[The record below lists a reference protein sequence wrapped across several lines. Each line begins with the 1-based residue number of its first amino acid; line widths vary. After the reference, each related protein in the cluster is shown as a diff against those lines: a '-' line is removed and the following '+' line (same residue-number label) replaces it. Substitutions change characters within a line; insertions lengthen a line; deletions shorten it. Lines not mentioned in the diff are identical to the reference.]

1 MVNKGMERLANRVRE
16 LVDSDVSLL
25 VEQRVREFLEVN
37 KQDSKRWFSELAFCI
52 LTANYS
58 AEGGIRIQ
66 REIEKCFLSCS
77 REKLAREL
85 RRLGHRFPEARANY
99 IVLARRY
106 AVNLKEILLK
116 QGSTYLMREWLVSN
130 VKGIGYKEASHFL
143 RNVGFFDVAILDYH
157 ILDLLEHYNII
168 RRPKTLTRRRYFEIE
183 NVVREL
189 ASLVNLEPGILD
201 LYLWYMETGKVLK

>member
-1 MVNKGMERLANRVRE
+1 MERLANRVRE
-16 LVDSDVSLL
+16 LVDSNVSLL

-66 REIEKCFLSCS
+66 REIEKCFPSCS

-106 AVNLKEILLK
+106 AVNLKEILLR

-157 ILDLLEHYNII
+157 ILDLLERYNII

-189 ASLVNLEPGILD
+189 ASLLNLEPGVLD
-201 LYLWYMETGKVLK
+201 LYLWYMETSKVLK

>member
-1 MVNKGMERLANRVRE
+1 MINTGMERLAVKVRE
-16 LVDSDVSLL
+16 LIHSNVSSLI
-25 VEQRVREFLEVN
+25 ERRVSEFLGVN
-37 KQDSKRWFSELAFCI
+37 KQGSKRWFSELAFCI

-58 AEGGIRIQ
+58 AERGIRIQ
-66 REIEKCFLSCS
+66 REIGECFFICS
-77 REKLAREL
+77 KEELAREL

-106 AVNLKEILLK
+106 AVNLKEILSS
-116 QGSTYLMREWLVSN
+116 QRNTFNMREWLVSN

-157 ILDLLEHYNII
+157 ILDLLESYSII
-168 RRPKTLTRRRYFEIE
+168 KRTKTLTRRRYFDIE
-183 NVVREL
+183 NTVREL
-189 ASLVNLEPGILD
+189 ASLVGLEPGVLD

>member
-1 MVNKGMERLANRVRE
+1 MERLANRVRE